1 MQNINRLIDFEKFM
15 ATKEVRLG
23 VRDGLRVWDGN
34 VLKLGCD
41 NGSTIMT
48 IIKFIELKKIF
59 REFPL

>member
-1 MQNINRLIDFEKFM
+1 M